1 MRTLKNALIA
11 AASVGLLAVMSASPA
26 EAALINFTW
35 NPSASSPSLTGLDSI
50 FTTNVLTVGDWAKID
65 TTGGLGAIQ
74 EYAILNV
81 TSLNETNDGTAS
93 PLLGN
98 GFGGAGYQL
107 YFQVHAVSSLSGSP
121 LTGSFTLLDYTLY
134 GVVGGGCTFAVNS
147 GGPTATGGGG
157 CATPVDLA
165 HGSLLPGGINS
176 VGITNT
182 NQPFASV
189 DTTIVKDGGAGNF
202 FVSPSDLTFFAFE
215 SAFTNTQL
223 VSYYCAVGANIGTA
237 GCVSARDGGVLDIN
251 HPIILIAGGGG
262 DVNMF
267 ALPVPEPVTLSLFG
281 AGLVGA
287 AALRRRKAK
296 KA

>member
-35 NPSASSPSLTGLDSI
+35 NPSASSPALTGLPSI
-50 FTTNVLTVGDWAKID
+50 FTTQDLGVGDWAKIN
-65 TTGGLGAIQ
+65 TSGGLNNIT
-74 EYAILNV
+74 EDAILNV
-81 TSLNETNDGTAS
+81 SALNQIGGTPS
-93 PLLGN
+93 PLLPN

-107 YFQVHAVSSLSGSP
+107 YFQVHAVSSLAPSGGG
-121 LTGSFTLLDYTLY
+121 LAGSFLSLTYTLY
-134 GVVGGGCTFAVNS
+134 GVVGGGCTFDVSIS
-147 GGPTATGGGG
+147 GPSATGCG
-157 CATPVDLA
+157 TLVDLA
-165 HGSLLPGGINS
+165 HGTLLPGGINS
-176 VGITNT
+176 VGISDT

-189 DTTIVKDGGAGNF
+189 DTTIVKDAGAGSF
-202 FVSPSDLTFFAFE
+202 FVIPSDLTFFAFE

-223 VSYYCAVGANIGTA
+223 VSYYCTATGVIGGA
-237 GCVSARDGGVLDIN
+237 GCVSARDGGQLDAT
-251 HPIILIAGGGG
+251 HQFILIDGGGG
-262 DVNMF
+262 DVNM
-267 ALPVPEPVTLSLFG
+267 LGIPVPEPVTLSLFG